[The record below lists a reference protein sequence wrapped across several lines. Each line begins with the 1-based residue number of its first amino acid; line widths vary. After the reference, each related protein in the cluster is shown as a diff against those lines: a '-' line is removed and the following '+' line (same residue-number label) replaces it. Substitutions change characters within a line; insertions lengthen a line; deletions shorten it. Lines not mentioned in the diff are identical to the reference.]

1 MVMYIYFNNDIGG
14 YAVDNARTIRSYLVE
29 EAG

>member
-14 YAVDNARTIRSYLVE
+14 YAVDNARTLCSYLVGK
-29 EAG
+29 AG